1 MEAKFMDELLDQ
13 RKSVSFYVYPGL
25 KMIPNGTI
33 SEKLIAICKANDVTI
48 EEIKSSSRKYRL
60 VAVRQSFC
68 FLSKK
73 KTTLSLN
80 QIGSLIDR
88 NHATVIH
95 SIKMTKNRK
104 EMGEKDFI
112 KIYRLCRSFI

>member
-1 MEAKFMDELLDQ
+1 MEVLFDQ
-13 RKSVSFYVYPGL
+13 KKKINVYVYPGL
-25 KMIPNGTI
+25 NMISSGTI
-33 SEKLIAICKANDVTI
+33 TDKLESICKANDITI
-48 EEIKSSSRKYRL
+48 EQIKSPSRKFLL

-68 FLSKK
+68 LRAKK

-95 SIKMTKNRK
+95 SIKMAKSRK
-104 EMGEKDFI
+104 ENVEKDFI
-112 KIYRLCRSFI
+112 KIYRLCRKFI